1 MARRAPEF
9 NPEPGVVTVYNDI
22 ACPWSGLA
30 LHGLRRARHRLGLT
44 RVRLDLRAFP
54 LELHHRR
61 PTPKRIYD
69 TEVTVVG
76 GLEPTL
82 EWQVWQAPD
91 HEWPVSTLLALE
103 AVQAAKRPEVGGL
116 AASDELDAAL
126 RRAWYG
132 DSRCVAIL
140 PVIAE
145 VAESCEH
152 VDVAALNKAMLL
164 GAGRAEVITQWR
176 NSSQG
181 AVPGIPHVFLPSGDE
196 WHHPGFAVRW
206 IGEPGRGFPTV
217 LSYDPTVYDEI
228 IQAAATSR

>member
-9 NPEPGVVTVYNDI
+9 NPEPGVVTVYTDI
-22 ACPWSGLA
+22 GCPWSGLA
-30 LHGLRRARHRLGLT
+30 LHGLRRARDRSGLS
-44 RVRLDLRAFP
+44 RVRFDLRAYP
-54 LELHHRR
+54 LELHDQR
-61 PTPKRIYD
+61 PTPKRIRD
-69 TEVTVVG
+69 AETAVVG

-82 EWQVWQAPD
+82 GWQVWQAAD

-132 DSRCVAIL
+132 ESRCVAIL
-140 PVIAE
+140 PVITA
-145 VAESCEH
+145 VAESCGR
-152 VDVAALNKAMLL
+152 VDVAALSKAMLL

-176 NSSQG
+176 NSGQG
-181 AVPGIPHVFLPSGDE
+181 AVAGSPHVFLANGDE
-196 WHHPGFAVRW
+196 WHNPGFAVRW
-206 IGEPGRGFPTV
+206 TDEPGRGFPTV

-228 IQAAATSR
+228 VQAAAAIR